1 MSCYPPNYRPSVDLF
16 ILIVSYFSTY
26 GQLQTKLK
34 NLQIILIFCTI
45 ILYCSQFAD
54 MVQLGKNFVSNYNEK
69 GDSNMPDLKKPKKI
83 LDALQQLLEE
93 KTIQHISV
101 SEIASKAGIGKGSIY
116 YYFPSKDAI
125 VDALIKRS
133 YEQPL
138 QTAKTLSTQ
147 TNVSSFT
154 RMAML
159 FQACRDSSAVFLKQK
174 PHSDT
179 SVQDLAF
186 LHQKYLNYLISEL
199 KPVLTDI
206 ISQGIACGEIHFDH
220 PAALAEIALIV
231 IAVKLDNSLV
241 PSSSEETEDTLKG
254 LISLLENGTGV
265 PAGTLKYLSLIK

>member
-1 MSCYPPNYRPSVDLF
+1 
-16 ILIVSYFSTY
+16 
-26 GQLQTKLK
+26 
-34 NLQIILIFCTI
+34 
-45 ILYCSQFAD
+45 
-54 MVQLGKNFVSNYNEK
+54 
-69 GDSNMPDLKKPKKI
+69 MPDLNKSEKI
-83 LDALQQLLEE
+83 LNALQQLLGE
-93 KTIQHISV
+93 KNIQHISV

-125 VDALIKRS
+125 VDALIRRS

-138 QTAKTLSTQ
+138 QTAKTLSSQ

-159 FQACRDSSAVFLKQK
+159 FQACRNSSAVFLNQK
-174 PHSDT
+174 HNSST

-199 KPVLTDI
+199 KPALTEI
-206 ISQGIACGEIHFDH
+206 ISQGIACGEIHFDY

-241 PSSSEETEDTLKG
+241 PSTPEEIEATLKG
-254 LISLLENGTGV
+254 LISLLEKGTGV
-265 PAGTLKYLSLIK
+265 PAGTLEYLSLIN